1 MKKQIQLLLQQAFIV
16 LCGMLLLTSNAQAVT
31 YKENI
36 QYQKV
41 EPPQPITTGNKIEV
55 VEMFWY
61 GCPHCNHLEPYVN
74 RWLKKKAKD
83 VELVR
88 IPAVFRPN
96 WALHARAFYT
106 AQILGVLDK
115 THDAM
120 FDAIHKLRKPMNT
133 EGEIMDL
140 FAQHGVKNDEF
151 KRVFHSFAVEAKVRR
166 ARDMSQRYGI
176 DGVPTLIVDGKYRTD
191 AELAGSAANIFK
203 VVDYLV
209 DQERKARSLK

>member
-1 MKKQIQLLLQQAFIV
+1 MKKQIQQHLQQVLVV
-16 LCGMLLLTSNAQAVT
+16 LCGLFLIAGSAQAID

-41 EPPQPITTGNKIEV
+41 VPAQPITTGNKIEV

-88 IPAVFRPN
+88 IPAIFRPS
-96 WALHARAFYT
+96 WELHARAFYT

-120 FDAIHKLRKPMNT
+120 FDAIHKLRKPMNN
-133 EGEIMDL
+133 EKEIMDF
-140 FAQHGVKNDEF
+140 FAEHGVKNADF

-176 DGVPTLIVDGKYRTD
+176 DGVPTLIVDGKYRTN
-191 AELAGSAANIFK
+191 AELAGNSANIFK
-203 VVDYLV
+203 VVDFLV
-209 DQERKARSLK
+209 DQERKARSHK